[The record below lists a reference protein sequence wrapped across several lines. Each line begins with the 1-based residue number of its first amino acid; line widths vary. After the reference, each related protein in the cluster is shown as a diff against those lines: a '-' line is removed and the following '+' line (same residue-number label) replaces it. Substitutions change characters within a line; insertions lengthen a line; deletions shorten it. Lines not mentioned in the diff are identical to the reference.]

1 MLNDLDDN
9 DKLLSLTESS
19 WLLEFIQSNS
29 NFYIS
34 YLSFLITGE
43 STSSLLLKRFIY
55 FEIRRFFM
63 LKFFFGIF
71 PMVLGEIALILSFSL
86 ITSGELLP
94 EPPLSFE
101 IEIIDFV
108 EN

>member
-1 MLNDLDDN
+1 MLNDFDDN
-9 DKLLSLTESS
+9 DKLLPLTESS
-19 WLLEFIQSNS
+19 WLFEFIQSNS

-55 FEIRRFFM
+55 FDIRRFFM

-71 PMVLGEIALILSFSL
+71 PMVLGEIALFLSFM
-86 ITSGELLP
+86 TSGELLA
-94 EPPLSFE
+94 EPPLILSFD
-101 IEIIDFV
+101 IMDFV